1 MANIMTDFFLPYG
14 IFILFCV
21 IVGINAIVWNSYRE
35 RIKLKLSVII
45 GLGLILAITLFYS
58 ILTLRDSRVQI
69 IVISILLGSVL
80 SVPICFFSRKCLC
93 KRIEGTTIHCKE
105 GIRLIDLL
113 WFLPL
118 LLFLDSNYGQ
128 KIVDVGWPILS
139 VLFAICI
146 ERVFILHYVI
156 KLEKKLAASITQ
168 HWNNDEQD

>member
-1 MANIMTDFFLPYG
+1 MEFFLQYG
-14 IFILFCV
+14 LFILFCV
-21 IVGINAIVWNSYRE
+21 IVGIIAIVCNRFRE
-35 RIKLKLSVII
+35 RCKLKLSVMIS
-45 GLGLILAITLFYS
+45 LGLVLALTLFYL
-58 ILTLRDSRVQI
+58 IFTLRDSRVKV
-69 IVISILLGSVL
+69 IVMSILLGSVL
-80 SVPICFFSRKCLC
+80 SVPVCFFSRKCLC

-128 KIVDVGWPILS
+128 KIVDVCWPILS